1 MRSILILALP
11 CLAVLAYPAMA
22 DDAFRPDPH
31 ANPLNIRMANPDSA
45 FLQAQADDPR
55 AGRLSYLYGSSCAN
69 TSGCA
74 AAGAPELSIDERKYI
89 KSLNLGTYG
98 PMDVRFTGDRVKLK
112 VRF

>member
-1 MRSILILALP
+1 MRSISILALP
-11 CLAVLAYPAMA
+11 CLAVLACPAIA
-22 DDAFRPDPH
+22 DDTFRPDPH
-31 ANPLNIRMANPDSA
+31 ANPLNIRMANPDTA
-45 FLQAQADDPR
+45 FLQARADDPR

-69 TSGCA
+69 TGGCA
-74 AAGAPELSIDERKYI
+74 AAVSGLSLEERNYI